1 MRQRDAR
8 YARRVLW
15 LALGNL
21 NNGLTNTG
29 LSCANANNGLSNAN
43 WNIGGRHSD
52 NQHDVSAERRLQ

>member
-1 MRQRDAR
+1 
-8 YARRVLW
+8 LW